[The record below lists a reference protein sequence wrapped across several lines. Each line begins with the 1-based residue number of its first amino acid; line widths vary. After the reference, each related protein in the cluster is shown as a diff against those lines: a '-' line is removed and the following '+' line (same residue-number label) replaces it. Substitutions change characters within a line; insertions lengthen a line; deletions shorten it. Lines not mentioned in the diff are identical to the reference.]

1 MPACCRTQ
9 QTNRSSSQ
17 AEKEGVQ
24 DPTQQTNRSS
34 IQAEK
39 ESEDPNGKTHVIFL
53 FTAATCI
60 IVGIICI
67 VAYRRRRL
75 GPKQNEQNQELEQME
90 SRSAE
95 VQSSISADEDSN
107 LTVAEDKLNN

>member
-39 ESEDPNGKTHVIFL
+39 ESEDPNGQRHVIFL

-60 IVGIICI
+60 IVIVCI
-67 VAYRRRRL
+67 VAGYGRRRL

-107 LTVAEDKLNN
+107 LTAAEDKLNN